1 MHIPFR
7 LLCAAGAA
15 AFTTGLHAQ
24 EAERVD
30 GAVLYT
36 VAQSFD
42 DVIFGLESAILDQ
55 GLVIDAT
62 SHVGEMLARTRA
74 DVGSDVDLFG
84 QADVLSFCSA
94 TLSRQVMEANPMNIQ
109 YCPYDVF
116 VFTRPDTPDRTSIGY
131 RDYPDGPMQVI
142 EDLLDEIVQEAIGA
156 G

>member
-1 MHIPFR
+1 MHIP
-7 LLCAAGAA
+7 LLIPCTAA
-15 AFTTGLHAQ
+15 AAIAVTSCPAQ
-24 EAERVD
+24 EAKRAE
-30 GAVLYT
+30 GAVTYT

-42 DVIFGLESAILDQ
+42 DVMFGLENAIIGQ

-62 SHVGEMLARTRA
+62 SHVGEMLERTRA
-74 DVGSDVDLFG
+74 DVGSDVVLYG

-94 TLSRQVMEANPMNIQ
+94 ALSRQVMEADPMNIQ

-116 VFTRPDTPDRTSIGY
+116 VFTRPDSPGQTVIGY

-142 EDLLDEIVQEAIGA
+142 ENLLDSIVREAIGA